1 MRESLVICPRCR
13 HHIQEQWVELTLS
26 DPQSHILSTRESASK
41 TAHLYSERWIEL
53 HVFAM
58 ACPNEKC
65 KEVLVK
71 VHRDQMLQVDSR
83 VKSLSGRD
91 SWFATPKKAAPRT
104 VDESI
109 FEPHKRDY
117 LEAWWILEDSPRM
130 SAVLSRK
137 IIADLLKEHCG
148 FDDHLLSERIANFK
162 EDASHPSGLAENLDY
177 SRKIG
182 NLSAH
187 TMLDD
192 EGNIIEVG
200 VEEAKW
206 TLETVDE
213 LFDYF
218 IVAPKRRAER
228 KEAFDK
234 KIGEGGSKPIAG
246 SGE

>member
-1 MRESLVICPRCR
+1 MLCPRCR
-13 HHIQEQWVELTLS
+13 VHIQEEWFELTLS
-26 DPQSHILSTRESASK
+26 EPQSHILSTRKSASE
-41 TAHLYSERWIEL
+41 TRHLYNEYWIEL

-58 ACPNEKC
+58 VCPNEKC
-65 KEVLVK
+65 REVLVK
-71 VHRDQMLQVDSR
+71 VHRDEMLKQDGR

-91 SWFATPKKAAPRT
+91 SWFAAPKKAAPRT

-109 FEPHKRDY
+109 SEPYKRDY
-117 LEAWWILEDSPRM
+117 LEAWSILKDSPRM

-137 IIADLLKEHCG
+137 IIADLLKEHCE
-148 FDDHLLSERIANFK
+148 FDDHLLSKRIAKFK
-162 EDASHPSGLAENLDY
+162 KDASHPSDLAENLDY

-218 IVAPKRRAER
+218 IVAPKQRAER
-228 KEAFDK
+228 KEAFDE